1 MGWHAPVFS
10 RSQSLRRRRQAMD
23 AMLSEPLST
32 GKPPLRLSEIAGNMP
47 ASYFGIVLGLAGLGN
62 AWRAAAQAW
71 QFPAFIAEMIYGVA
85 GIVWA
90 TLVAL
95 YLSKAF
101 LAPEKLAAEA
111 AHPVQCCFIGL
122 AGVSTM
128 LIAGGLATHWQVG
141 ADIVF
146 LIGAAFTLCFGIWRT
161 GGLWH
166 GERDAGT
173 TTAVLYLPTV
183 AGSFVSAT
191 VISALGHPDWGQLV
205 FGAGLF
211 SWLAMES
218 VLLNRLLT
226 GPTTPIALR
235 PTLGIQLAPAPVGAV
250 AYIAVS
256 GGTPDV
262 FVHAL
267 VGYGVLQLFIL
278 ARLSPWIAEA
288 GAVPGLWAFSFGA
301 TAIATAPL
309 RLIAAGDHG
318 AVSILGPFLF
328 VLANLVISGL
338 SIMTLLLLA
347 RGKMFAAPV
356 QPKA

>member
-1 MGWHAPVFS
+1 MAEAVS
-10 RSQSLRRRRQAMD
+10 RPQPAGASPS
-23 AMLSEPLST
+23 
-32 GKPPLRLSEIAGNMP
+32 RLASIAGNMP
-47 ASYFGIVLGLAGLGN
+47 ASYFGMVLGLAGLGN
-62 AWRAAAQAW
+62 AWRAAAAAW
-71 QFPAFIAEMIYGVA
+71 HLPAIIADVVFAIA

-90 TLVAL
+90 LLVVLYIAKAL
-95 YLSKAF
+95 I
-101 LAPEKLAAEA
+101 APEKLAAEV

-128 LIAGGLATHWQVG
+128 LIAGGLVPHWYAG
-141 ADIVF
+141 AYLLFI
-146 LIGAAFTLCFGIWRT
+146 IGFVFTLGFGIWRT

-166 GERDAGT
+166 GERDPGT

-191 VISALGHPDWGQLV
+191 VVSGLGHPDWGQFA
-205 FGAGLF
+205 FGAGIF

-226 GPTTPIALR
+226 GPSMPPALR
-235 PTLGIQLAPAPVGAV
+235 PTLGVQLAPAPVGAV

-256 GGTPDV
+256 GGAPDM

-267 VGYGVLQLFIL
+267 IGYGVLQLLIL
-278 ARLSPWIAEA
+278 LRLSPWIREA

-309 RLIAAGDHG
+309 RLIAAGDQG
-318 AVSILGPFLF
+318 AIPVLGTILFLF
-328 VLANLVISGL
+328 ANLFLIGL
-338 SIMTLLLLA
+338 TLMTLRLLFS
-347 RGKMFAAPV
+347 GKMFAAPPV
-356 QPKA
+356 VMAPPRV